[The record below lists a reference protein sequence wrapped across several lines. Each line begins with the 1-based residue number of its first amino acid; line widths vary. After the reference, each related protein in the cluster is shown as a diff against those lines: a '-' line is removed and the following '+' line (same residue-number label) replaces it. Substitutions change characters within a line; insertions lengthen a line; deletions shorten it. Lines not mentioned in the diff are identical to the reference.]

1 VINMAEFESTI
12 RGVFDALAGR
22 SRAFSVVTRIH
33 VRGHAEI
40 RQKRPILLSTPVWVT
55 ENQRRKALGGGTP
68 AVRNAS

>member
-1 VINMAEFESTI
+1 MAEFESMI
-12 RGVFDALAGR
+12 RGVFGALAGR

-40 RQKRPILLSTPVWVT
+40 RQKGPILLGNPMWVT